1 MSRWKKQARWL
12 NIACMAAGVGI
23 LLFGVLQHGHGWLQ
37 HATAPAPRS
46 HPVLRISV
54 PGYDIGA
61 DAIPARA
68 GEPGYVEFW
77 LGIAD
82 SDDYYRPVIRVF
94 GAPALPMPPRPQPL
108 LPRPQPT
115 QPTQPL
121 EEFRI

>member
-1 MSRWKKQARWL
+1 MSKWKKRMDWL
-12 NIACMAAGVGI
+12 SFACLVAGTGF
-23 LLFGVLQHGHGWLQ
+23 LLFGLLQYGHGWLQ
-37 HATAPAPRS
+37 HATAPRS
-46 HPVLRISV
+46 HPVLRLSV

-77 LGIAD
+77 LGIAE

-108 LPRPQPT
+108 LPRL